1 MIKDYGAETFC
12 NLFVI
17 VSALDQ
23 FIQVNTAQMK
33 SCRRSTQTA
42 ACLQLMTMGSV
53 SLKGVCMCA
62 CVCVCAC
69 ACVVC
74 VFAHARACVCVSACV
89 HVCRCVCR
97 RVRVHARTCVCTCVH
112 VHVCAYR
119 VGYAAT
125 SCHTVQ
131 IILIL
136 CNIHCLLWYMSFGLN
151 EERHCVPSAV
161 FNSVRSNTCFHVKQS
176 LFRRI

>member
-12 NLFVI
+12 NLLVI

-53 SLKGVCMCA
+53 SLKGVCV
-62 CVCVCAC
+62 CVCVC

-97 RVRVHARTCVCTCVH
+97 HVRVHALTCVCTCVH
-112 VHVCAYR
+112 VCTCVCMQS
-119 VGYAAT
+119 G
-125 SCHTVQ
+125 
-131 IILIL
+131 L
-136 CNIHCLLWYMSFGLN
+136 CSNFMLYCTN
-151 EERHCVPSAV
+151 
-161 FNSVRSNTCFHVKQS
+161 NSHIMQCT
-176 LFRRI
+176 LFDLVHEFWAQ